1 MRILLSLFLAL
12 VVISIAAGVALFTG
26 AISIAQPESPS
37 PAVNLGAAST
47 PPGSVPVASAAPQG
61 QPKVINTAT
70 YGDWIYGCV
79 EQPETKEV
87 RCSISQR
94 LSDAESKADVFL
106 WRIMQDGKGGLV
118 GVWQTPNGVLLSR
131 GIVLEAGTPKPIAIP
146 YETCGN
152 GGCQAVANLA
162 ADFVETLAKTPQATA
177 TVFKRNG
184 EGVKLALSVKGLAEG
199 LTALRQ

>member
-1 MRILLSLFLAL
+1 MRVLLSFFFAL
-12 VVISIAAGVALFTG
+12 LVISIAAGVALLTG
-26 AISIAQPESPS
+26 AISIAQQDPPV
-37 PAVNLGAAST
+37 PAPNPGIVGA
-47 PPGSVPVASAAPQG
+47 PPATAPVASAPPQG
-61 QPKVINTAT
+61 QPKVVKSET
-70 YGDWIYGCV
+70 YGDWVYGCV
-79 EQPETKEV
+79 EQPDTKEV

-94 LSDAESKADVFL
+94 LADSESKAAIFL
-106 WRIMQDGKGGLV
+106 WRISQDGKGGLV
-118 GVWQTPNGVLLSR
+118 GMWQTPNGVLLSR
-131 GIVLEAGTPKPIAIP
+131 GIILEAGTPKPIAIP

-184 EGVKLALSVKGLAEG
+184 EGVKLALSVKGLADG

>member
-1 MRILLSLFLAL
+1 MRALLSFFFALL
-12 VVISIAAGVALFTG
+12 VVSIAAGIALFTG
-26 AISIAQPESPS
+26 AISIAQQDPPV
-37 PAVNLGAAST
+37 PAPNPGVAAA
-47 PPGSVPVASAAPQG
+47 PPAAVPVASAPPQN
-61 QPKVINTAT
+61 QPKVVKTET
-70 YGDWIYGCV
+70 YGDWVYGCV
-79 EQPETKEV
+79 EQPETKDV

-94 LSDAESKADVFL
+94 LADAESKAAIFL
-106 WRIMQDGKGGLV
+106 WRISQDGKGGLV
-118 GVWQTPNGVLLSR
+118 GTWQTPNGVLLSR

-184 EGVKLALSVKGLAEG
+184 EGVKLALSVKGLADG

>member
-1 MRILLSLFLAL
+1 MRVLLSFFFAL
-12 VVISIAAGVALFTG
+12 LVISIAAGVALFTG
-26 AISIAQPESPS
+26 AISIAQQDPPV
-37 PAVNLGAAST
+37 PAPNPGIVGAPPATAS
-47 PPGSVPVASAAPQG
+47 VAAAPPQG
-61 QPKVINTAT
+61 QPKVVKSET
-70 YGDWIYGCV
+70 YGDWVYGCV
-79 EQPETKEV
+79 EQADTKEV

-94 LSDAESKADVFL
+94 LADAESKAAIFL
-106 WRIMQDGKGGLV
+106 WRIAQDGKGGLI

-131 GIVLEAGTPKPIAIP
+131 GILLEAGTPKPIAIP
-146 YETCGN
+146 FETCGN

-162 ADFVETLAKTPQATA
+162 ADFVDTLAKTPQASA